1 MKERALKLA
10 DRLNEI
16 GRDKDM
22 GRPPIKDTEREAA
35 TLIRELQSRLEEL
48 EKEST
53 TLKKDAERYR
63 WLRDQKRLHLES
75 ESMTWTRKDGSKY
88 TSTHYLSANGTS
100 YAPLESIDLTID
112 TAMQSNEGN

>member
-1 MKERALKLA
+1 MTVFKKLLNDYRYCLLQGDTLDASAAYLALIKENAS
-10 DRLNEI
+10 
-16 GRDKDM
+16 M
-22 GRPPIKDTEREAA
+22 
-35 TLIRELQSRLEEL
+35 QSRLEEL
-48 EKEST
+48 EKESAA
-53 TLKKDAERYR
+53 LKKDAERYR